1 MCINTGYINSTR
13 GTSSIFLED
22 VHVVEFMYPVFTH
35 MPGKSHCRQ
44 VRSLYLCYVF
54 TALINFCSLLE
65 NHKYLSV
72 IDLFHTPDT

>member
-1 MCINTGYINSTR
+1 MS
-13 GTSSIFLED
+13 
-22 VHVVEFMYPVFTH
+22 PVFTH

-44 VRSLYLCYVF
+44 LRSLLLYLCYVF
-54 TALINFCSLLE
+54 TALINSCSLLE